1 MADREIDQG
10 GLPPDRPAGVGRRLP
25 GPALAAAAVFVAL
38 AVLVTVA
45 WELLGDAVTDIALY
59 RTYGERVAGGLVP
72 YRDFSFEYP
81 PGALPALVLPALVTS
96 SVEAYRVAFVAELAI
111 VGALAVLAFDLALR
125 RSGPPAG
132 DRRVVL
138 AVIALTPLLLGGVVL
153 TRFDLIP
160 AALVALAAAL
170 MATGRLRTAALV
182 VGAGAAVKLYPAVL
196 VPLLVVAAWR
206 RAGRREAAL
215 VAVLAAV
222 PVLLVYLPFVVLAP
236 DGVADS
242 LGRQLGR
249 PLQIESLGAGALL
262 ALHHVFGMS
271 LEWSSG
277 SGSQNLTGTTA
288 DVVAVT
294 QGAVQAAAL
303 VLVWVG
309 FARGPATPERLLR
322 FSAAALVAFVALSK
336 VLSPQ
341 FLVWLVLLVP
351 LVGGTRSRAA
361 LWLTVLACAL
371 TAIWFPARYWELVRE
386 FDPLASWLVLVRGL
400 TLVALLWVLTARER
414 VAARSRS
421 PVPSPGRT

>member
-1 MADREIDQG
+1 VSR
-10 GLPPDRPAGVGRRLP
+10 RPTGT
-25 GPALAAAAVFVAL
+25 ALAAAAGFVAL

-45 WELLGDAVTDIALY
+45 WELLGDAVTDVALY

-96 SVEAYRVAFVAELAI
+96 SLEAYRVAFVAELAV
-111 VGALAVLAFDLALR
+111 VGALALLAFDLALR
-125 RSGPPAG
+125 RSGRPAA

-138 AVIALTPLLLGGVVL
+138 VLVALTPLLLGGVIL

-160 AALVALAAAL
+160 AALVAAAAATMAAGRLRAAAL
-170 MATGRLRTAALV
+170 LL
-182 VGAGAAVKLYPAVL
+182 GAGAAVKLYPAVV

-206 RAGRREAAL
+206 RSGRREAAL
-215 VAVLAAV
+215 VAALAAA
-222 PVLLVYLPFVVLAP
+222 PVLLVYAPFVVLSP

-249 PLQIESLGAGALL
+249 PLQIESLGAGVLL
-262 ALHHVFGMS
+262 ALHHAFGMS
-271 LEWSSG
+271 LGWASG
-277 SGSQNLTGTTA
+277 SGSQNLTGTAA
-288 DVVAVT
+288 DAVAVT
-294 QGAVQAAAL
+294 QAAAQAVAL

-351 LVGGTRSRAA
+351 LVGGVRSRAA

-371 TAIWFPARYWELVRE
+371 TAVWFPARYWELVRE
-386 FDPLASWLVLVRGL
+386 FDPVASWLVLLRGL
-400 TLVALLWVLTARER
+400 TLVALLWLLTARER
-414 VAARSRS
+414 APARSRS